1 MAWLDRARLIW
12 ERLRPGFRWPLP
24 SIGCP
29 TRRAIVRVALR
40 QFRTMLT
47 TSANDPA
54 NNFVLADTQGTRV
67 AREWAR
73 SPTRSPAALQRSWTF
88 TSEPS
93 VPSVKLSRPNSEQVA
108 EGVSC
113 QCRRNNL
120 ILLAL
125 FKICASFLHTILR
138 IYSP

>member
-1 MAWLDRARLIW
+1 M
-12 ERLRPGFRWPLP
+12 
-24 SIGCP
+24 
-29 TRRAIVRVALR
+29 RVALR

-93 VPSVKLSRPNSEQVA
+93 VPSVKLSRPKA

-138 IYSP
+138 IYSPCPATEAPRI